1 MTVGE
6 LIAQLRFF
14 DPTLRVV
21 TSGFDEAGIEDISD
35 PVIIGV
41 KFGVNPVNAHIG
53 AHEEDLHGTPCVK
66 IDF

>member
-6 LIAQLRFF
+6 LMALLRHF

-21 TSGFDEAGIEDISD
+21 TPGFDEAGIEDISE
-35 PVIIGV
+35 PEIIGV
-41 KFGVNPVNAHIG
+41 RFDVNPPNAHIG
-53 AHEEDLHGTPCVK
+53 PHEEDLHGTPCVK